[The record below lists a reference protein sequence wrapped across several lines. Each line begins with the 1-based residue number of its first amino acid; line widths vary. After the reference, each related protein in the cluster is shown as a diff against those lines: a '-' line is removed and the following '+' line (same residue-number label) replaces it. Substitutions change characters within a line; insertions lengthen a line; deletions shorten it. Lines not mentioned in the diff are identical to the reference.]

1 MRPSCCS
8 STRPKLKPVP
18 EETFVWVVTKSDVRW
33 VRSDLGTAAL
43 TREVAALRCGLD
55 ATAWDGDGAE
65 KCAKAL
71 GMPLDKVP
79 STNQPL
85 PFDHARAHKL
95 YAALFGQVQDLIKG
109 KHLLIVPSGPL
120 TQLPF
125 QVLVTKPPTSGDHRA
140 VAWLAREHAITI
152 LPAVSSLKALRR
164 VGKPSAASRPM
175 IGFGNPL
182 LDGPDARYANRAK
195 LAREKQRCSDGRSQ
209 RMAAIVGHR
218 GGVSRVETRSGLG
231 RRVAHQD
238 AGPLARDCRRAVRCG
253 PGCEGG
259 RP

>member
-1 MRPSCCS
+1 M
-8 STRPKLKPVP
+8 
-18 EETFVWVVTKSDVRW
+18 
-33 VRSDLGTAAL
+33 RSDLGTAAL

-55 ATAWDGDGAE
+55 ATAWYGDGAE
-65 KCAKAL
+65 RCAEAL
-71 GMPLDKVP
+71 GIPLDKAP
-79 STNQPL
+79 GPNQPL

-95 YAALFGQVQDLIKG
+95 YSALFGEVQDLIKG

-140 VAWLAREHAITI
+140 VAWLAREHAVTI

-164 VGKPSAASRPM
+164 VGKPSAASKPM

-182 LDGPDARYANRAK
+182 LDGPDARTQPRK
-195 LAREKQRCSDGRSQ
+195 ARPREAALPGGAWP
-209 RMAAIVGHR
+209 RMADRRGGR
-218 GGVSRVETRSGLG
+218 GGVASSRDAGWPG

-238 AGPLARDCRRAVRCG
+238 AGAPARDRRRAVRCG
-253 PGCEGG
+253 P
-259 RP
+259 RT